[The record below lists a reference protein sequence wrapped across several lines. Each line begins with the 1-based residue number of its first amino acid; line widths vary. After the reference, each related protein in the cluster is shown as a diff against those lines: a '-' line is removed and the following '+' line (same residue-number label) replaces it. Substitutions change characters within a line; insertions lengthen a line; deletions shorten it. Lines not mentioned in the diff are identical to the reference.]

1 MPYQFYT
8 ADVFTDRPFSG
19 NQLAV
24 FPKAEGLNE
33 TIMQQIAAEFN
44 FSETVFVF
52 PPLNSKIDRQ
62 LRIFTPS
69 GEIPFAGH
77 PTIGTAFVLTKIASI
92 PLQGEETEI
101 IFQEGV
107 GKVPVKVKARDN
119 QPVYAELQAPSAPEF
134 KHDTPNIADLAQI
147 LSLEVTELITEEYQ
161 PQAVSCGLPFLF
173 IPLRNLEALG
183 KARINQPA
191 WESILSSFWASQVYP
206 FCAVGKNK
214 WRSRMFA
221 PGLGIKEDP
230 ATGSAATAFA
240 AYLANRESD
249 LNGSWRW
256 TIEQG
261 IEMGRPSLLKASAD
275 KENGVIKEI
284 RVGGT
289 AVILTAGTM
298 LVDG

>member
-1 MPYQFYT
+1 MNYQFYT
-8 ADVFTDRPFSG
+8 TDVFTDKPFCG

-24 FPKAEGLNE
+24 FPNAEGLNE

-52 PPLNSKIDRQ
+52 SSLSSNIDRR

-107 GKVPVKVKARDN
+107 GKVPVKVKAIDN
-119 QPVYAELQAPSAPEF
+119 QPVYAELQVPSAPEF
-134 KHDTPNIADLAQI
+134 KDDTPNMTDLAQI
-147 LSLEVTELITEEYQ
+147 VGLKVTDLVSNDYS
-161 PQAVSCGLPFLF
+161 PQAVSCGLPYLL
-173 IPLRNLEALG
+173 IRVRNLQALE

-191 WESILSSFWASQVYP
+191 WENILSSFWAPQVYL
-206 FCAVGKNK
+206 FCLVRDNK

-221 PGLGIKEDP
+221 PGLGIEEDP
-230 ATGSAATAFA
+230 ATGSAAAALA
-240 AYLANRESD
+240 AYLARKKSQ
-249 LNGSWRW
+249 LSGSWQW
-256 TIEQG
+256 VIEQG
-261 IEMGRPSLLKASAD
+261 IEMGRPSLLKAAAD
-275 KENGVIKEI
+275 KEDGIIKKI

-289 AVILTAGTM
+289 SVIVTKGTM
-298 LVDG
+298 FVDC